1 MTISLK
7 PAVIVVAILIF
18 VGIWLG
24 GKPATQ
30 TTPNPDPTTSPTGQ
44 NPTQPPQEEDVD
56 DHGHGEGAHEEAPH
70 PVVTPDI
77 DGGEQHDWEHDPD
90 TKAAAIATTT
100 EFVEGW
106 LNPDPDQ
113 RRAQLGPVA
122 GEDLVDQ
129 LDVADLRTWS
139 TTPAA
144 APELV
149 HITGTAAQT
158 RQQFADGR
166 AIDLLLLLDPAAPNG
181 WIVSDVQP
189 SQQQ

>member
-44 NPTQPPQEEDVD
+44 NPTQPPQEDDVD

-77 DGGEQHDWEHDPD
+77 DGGEQPDWEH
-90 TKAAAIATTT
+90 
-100 EFVEGW
+100 
-106 LNPDPDQ
+106 DPDQ

-158 RQQFADGR
+158 RQQFTDGR

-189 SQQQ
+189 SRQQ